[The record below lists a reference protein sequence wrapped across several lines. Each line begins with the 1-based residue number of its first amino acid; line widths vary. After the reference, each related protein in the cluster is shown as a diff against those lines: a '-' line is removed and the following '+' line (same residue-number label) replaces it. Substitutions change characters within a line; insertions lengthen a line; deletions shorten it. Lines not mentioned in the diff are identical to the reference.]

1 MVLLGRV
8 LFRYTEIGLA
18 GVLFSSLFGGNGNA
32 LSSFAAE
39 TQLASNAFLLI
50 AACVASTPLMK
61 MLKERIERCVSVRPA
76 AARAWS
82 LLFYSLLPVAL
93 LLLSTAC
100 LVGDSYNPFIYFQ
113 F

>member
-1 MVLLGRV
+1 VVLLGRV
-8 LFRYTEIGLA
+8 LFRYTELPLA
-18 GVLFSSLFGGNGNA
+18 GVLFGSLFGAYGNP
-32 LSSFAAE
+32 LSDFAAE
-39 TQLASNAFLLI
+39 THFMSSLFLLI

-61 MLKERIERCVSVRPA
+61 NIKLRLEAKA
-76 AARAWS
+76 ALGGAFGKVWNIA
-82 LLFYSLLPVAL
+82 FYSVLPVIM